1 MFNAK
6 AKASKNGLSEG
17 VEYDHENDVYRT
29 FRVNVTFAVIRSMSI
44 ENEDKKK
51 GFSQFELK
59 KSL

>member
-1 MFNAK
+1 MVFP
-6 AKASKNGLSEG
+6 EG

-51 GFSQFELK
+51 GFSQFELNK
-59 KSL
+59 IPFSSVRET